1 MTMGG
6 EEIGSV
12 VYLAL
17 LAVVIAGWYLVS
29 NRRNLGRVAQHA
41 AVWIFIFLGAI
52 VAVGLWPDVRDTVA
66 PRQAVMENGAQI
78 VVPVARDGH
87 FYLTLDVNGV
97 PVRFVVDTGASEMVL
112 SGPDAAR
119 IGLDPDRLIFSGR
132 ALTANG
138 VVQTAPVRL
147 ETVALGGVTDRDV
160 RAVVNQGDLSESL
173 LGMSYLRRFDRL
185 EISGGQM
192 VLDR

>member
-6 EEIGSV
+6 DEIGSV
-12 VYLAL
+12 VYLSL
-17 LAVVIAGWYLVS
+17 LAVVIAGWYLVA